1 MLAHQDAYTE
11 KTRGRI
17 RVRGQVQGVG
27 FRPFVYRLASELN
40 LSGWVRNDGEG
51 VEMEVQGS
59 GAEVVQLL
67 KRLQTDAPRLAR
79 VERVDFQRQPLQQG
93 EAGFVIEASGG
104 GRATTGITPD
114 SAICPDCLA
123 ELFDPNGRR
132 YRHPFINC
140 TNCGPRYTLT
150 RGLPYDRPST
160 SMARFPMCP
169 ACRQEYEAPENR
181 RFHAQPNCCPACG
194 PKLALVEADGNRV
207 AGDPISE
214 VLARLRAGQVLAI
227 KGLGGFHLA
236 CDARNT
242 GAVARLRARKQRE
255 EKPFA
260 IMVAATAAALHW
272 AEFNDAGRAVLESPE
287 RPIVL
292 ARKRSGADEAL
303 PGIAPGLAWLGIM
316 LPYTPIQYLLFHEA
330 AGRPAGTAWLDAPPD
345 LALVMTSANP
355 GGEPLVIRNDEA
367 MLRLAGIADAW
378 LLHDRDILVRCDDS
392 VVRSEQRAVSSPPS
406 GIAPAEPSVQRSPI
420 TAHRFVRRARGWTP
434 RAIKLCR
441 PGPAVLALGGW
452 FKNTVCLTR
461 GDEAFVSQ
469 HIGDLDNA
477 PACRALA
484 ETAMHLMEVLEIE
497 PAVVAHDLH
506 PDFYSTRFAVD
517 FARERNLPAIGVQHH
532 HAHIAAVS
540 AEHGLEG
547 PLLGLALDGVGL
559 GSDGAAWGG
568 ELLRVDGADFSRL
581 AHLRQLRLPGGDRAA
596 REPWRM
602 AASALHAL
610 GRDQDIERRFSHPA
624 AAMVRQML
632 ERGVNAPLTSSA
644 GRLFDAAA
652 GLAGVKDVA
661 AFEGQAPMLLEGL
674 AEAHGPVPPLD
685 GGFRMD
691 QDGGL
696 NFLPLLGA
704 ITEPRDPGHAASLFH
719 ATVAEGL
726 AQWVLEHSRRQ
737 GLQRVAFGG
746 GCFLNHLL
754 SSALR
759 ARLRAAGLEVFEA
772 AQVPPNDG
780 GLSLGQAWIALQSS
794 HARLSTLD

>member
-1 MLAHQDAYTE
+1 MHALHDAYTE
-11 KTRGRI
+11 ETRGRI

-67 KRLQTDAPRLAR
+67 KRLQSDAPRLAR
-79 VERVDFQRQPLQQG
+79 VDRVEFQPQPLQQG
-93 EAGFVIEASGG
+93 ETGFVIEASGG
-104 GRATTGITPD
+104 GRAATTITPD
-114 SAICPDCLA
+114 SAICPDCMA
-123 ELFDPNGRR
+123 ELFDPRGRR

-150 RGLPYDRPST
+150 RGLPYDRPGT
-160 SMARFPMCP
+160 SMARFSMCP
-169 ACRQEYEAPENR
+169 SCREEYEAPANR

-194 PKLALVEADGNRV
+194 PKLSLVEAAGRPV
-207 AGDPISE
+207 AGDAVAE
-214 VLARLRAGQVLAI
+214 TLARLRAGEILAI

-236 CDARNT
+236 CDARNAA
-242 GAVARLRARKQRE
+242 AVARLRERKQRE

-260 IMVAATAAALHW
+260 IMVAAAGAALRW
-272 AEFNDAGRAVLESPE
+272 AEFDLAGRAALESPE

-292 ARKRSGADEAL
+292 ARKRPGADEGL

-330 AGRPAGTAWLDAPPD
+330 AGRPEGTGWLDQPPE

-355 GGEPLVIRNDEA
+355 GGEPLVIGNEEA
-367 MLRLAGIADAW
+367 LLRLAGIADAW

-392 VVRSEQRAVSSPPS
+392 VVRIAGRGSRTPAPGDGDVATRA
-406 GIAPAEPSVQRSPI
+406 IR
-420 TAHRFVRRARGWTP
+420 TAQSAQFIRRARGWTP

-452 FKNTVCLTR
+452 FKNTICLTR

-532 HAHIAAVS
+532 HAHVAAVS
-540 AEHGLEG
+540 AEHGIEG

-559 GSDGAAWGG
+559 GADGAAWGG

-624 AAMVRQML
+624 AATVRQML

-652 GLAGVKDVA
+652 GLAGVKQVA

-674 AEAHGPVPPLD
+674 AEAHGPVPPLE

-704 ITEPRDPGHAASLFH
+704 LTEPRAPAEAASLFH

-759 ARLRAAGLEVFEA
+759 ERLRSAGLEVFEA

-780 GLSLGQAWIALQSS
+780 GLSLGQAWIALQSGP
-794 HARLSTLD
+794 ARLSTLD